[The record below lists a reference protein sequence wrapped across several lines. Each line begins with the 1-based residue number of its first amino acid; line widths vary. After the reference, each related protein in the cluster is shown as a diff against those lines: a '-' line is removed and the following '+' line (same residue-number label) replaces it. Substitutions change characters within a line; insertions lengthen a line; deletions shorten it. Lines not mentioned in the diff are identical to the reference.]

1 MIARGEVYLVD
12 WSPAR
17 GSEQSGMRPAVIL
30 QNDVGNRFS
39 STTIVAAIST
49 RFRRPYP
56 FHVAIGAAESG
67 LPEDS
72 VVKLDQVLTV
82 DQGRLV
88 RRVGV
93 LSQERMREVAR
104 AIHHSL
110 ALTECGGV
118 P

>member
-1 MIARGEVYLVD
+1 MIARGEVYLVG

-17 GSEQSGMRPAVIL
+17 GSDQSGVRPAVIL

-56 FHVAIGAAESG
+56 FHVAIRAAESG

-72 VVKLDQVLTV
+72 VVKLDQILTV

-93 LSQERMREVAR
+93 LPQERMREVAR

-110 ALTECGGV
+110 DLTERGGV
-118 P
+118 A